1 MIHSWG
7 PRVSLMVCRG
17 FQPGCWG
24 LHYLLLPLLPL
35 LLVRVILG
43 LVRRYLLQGGM
54 LPLAAPLLLPLPVG
68 SAAGLHYSC
77 CNNAGVLRAPLR
89 TATLLL
95 PQR

>member
-1 MIHSWG
+1 
-7 PRVSLMVCRG
+7 
-17 FQPGCWG
+17 
-24 LHYLLLPLLPL
+24 LHYLLLQLLPL

-54 LPLAAPLLLPLPVG
+54 LPLAAPLLLPLPVSSAAG
-68 SAAGLHYSC
+68 LHYSSAAGLHYSC

-95 PQR
+95 PLPQR